1 MISPLIFNLLIIL
14 ANANLPADLIINI
27 EWLFMETLSILFVL
41 VLLLSLVIQLW
52 LSNRQTKAVSQNRGS
67 VPVAFAEQI
76 TLQQHQKAADYTKA
90 KLRVGKIELVYGAIL
105 LLIWTLGGGLN
116 WIDTFIRTYAYG
128 DIISG
133 LAVFFGVMFIS
144 AIIDLPFTLYRTF
157 KIEQRFGFN
166 RMTAAQFIKDMIMQT
181 ILTLVLAIPLVGG
194 ILWLME
200 GVIEGASPFWW
211 IYVWAVLLGFGLLI
225 SWIFPTFIAPLFNKF
240 TALEDKALRERIT
253 TLMNRCGFTSN
264 GIFVMD
270 GSKRSSHGNAYF
282 TGLGKNKRIVFF
294 DTLLETLDDN
304 EVEAV
309 LAHELGHFKHH
320 HVRKGLILNAV
331 ITLVGLAILAWLI
344 KQDAFYQTLGVDHAS
359 TYMALI
365 LFSMVMP
372 LFSIYLQPVMSFLS
386 RKHEFEADDFAAEQ
400 SQPQTLITALV
411 KLYRDNA
418 NTLTPDPLYS
428 AFHDSHPPAPVRVA
442 HLSAKIS

>member
-1 MISPLIFNLLIIL
+1 METISIIFIL
-14 ANANLPADLIINI
+14 A
-27 EWLFMETLSILFVL
+27 
-41 VLLLSLVIQLW
+41 LLLSLILQLW
-52 LSNRQTKAVSQNRGS
+52 LSNRQTNAVAANRAV
-67 VPVAFAEQI
+67 VPDAFSEQI
-76 TLQQHQKAADYTKA
+76 SLEQHQKAADYTRA
-90 KLRVGKIELVYGAIL
+90 KLRINKIELIYGAIL
-105 LLIWTLGGGLN
+105 LLAWTLGGGLDLM
-116 WIDTFIRTYAYG
+116 DTFVRTYAHSE
-128 DIISG
+128 IITG
-133 LAVFFGVMFIS
+133 LGVIFGIMLIS

-166 RMTAAQFIKDMIMQT
+166 RMTAVQFIKDMLIQT
-181 ILTLVLAIPLVGG
+181 TLTLVLAVPLVGG
-194 ILWLME
+194 ILWLMQD
-200 GVIEGASPFWW
+200 ASPLWW
-211 IYVWAVLLGFGLLI
+211 VYVWAVLLSFGLLI

-240 TALEDKALRERIT
+240 TPLENEELRKRIT
-253 TLMNRCGFTSN
+253 SLMDRCGFASN

-294 DTLLETLDDN
+294 DTLLETLDAN

-320 HVRKGLILNAV
+320 HVRKGLILNAI

-344 KQDAFYQTLGVDHAS
+344 KQDAFYSALGVSHAS

-372 LFSIYLQPVMSFLS
+372 LFSIYLTPIMSYLS
-386 RKHEFEADDFAAEQ
+386 RKHEFEADDFAAKQ
-400 SQPQTLITALV
+400 SQPQTLIKALV

-418 NTLTPDPLYS
+418 NTLTPDSLYS

>member
-1 MISPLIFNLLIIL
+1 
-14 ANANLPADLIINI
+14 
-27 EWLFMETLSILFVL
+27 METFSLLFVL
-41 VLLLSLVIQLW
+41 ALILSLVIQLW
-52 LSNRQTKAVSQNRGS
+52 LTNRQTNAIAENRAT
-67 VPVAFAEQI
+67 VPDAFAEQI
-76 TLQQHQKAADYTKA
+76 TLEQHQKAADYTTA
-90 KLRVGKIELVYGAIL
+90 KLRINKIELFYGAL
-105 LLIWTLGGGLN
+105 LLLGWTLGGGLEL
-116 WIDTFIRTYAYG
+116 IDTLVRDYNYSEIVT
-128 DIISG
+128 G
-133 LAVFFGVMFIS
+133 LIVIFGVMFIS
-144 AIIDLPFTLYRTF
+144 GIIDLPFTLYRTF

-166 RMTAAQFIKDMIMQT
+166 RMTAVQFIKDMFMQT
-181 ILTLVLAIPLVGG
+181 ALTLVLAVPLIGG
-194 ILWLME
+194 ILWLMQD
-200 GVIEGASPFWW
+200 ASPLWW
-211 IYVWAVLLGFGLLI
+211 VYVWAVLLSFGLLI
-225 SWIFPTFIAPLFNKF
+225 SWIYPTFIAPLFNKF
-240 TALEDKALRERIT
+240 MPLENEELRARIT
-253 TLMNRCGFTSN
+253 GLMDRCGFASN

-294 DTLLETLDDN
+294 DTLLETLDAN

-331 ITLVGLAILAWLI
+331 ITLVGLGILAWLI
-344 KQDAFYQTLGVDHAS
+344 KQESFYTVLGVSHAS

-372 LFSIYLQPVMSFLS
+372 LFSIYLTPVMSHLS

-400 SQPQTLITALV
+400 SQPQTLIKALV

-418 NTLTPDPLYS
+418 NTLTPDALYS

>member
-1 MISPLIFNLLIIL
+1 
-14 ANANLPADLIINI
+14 
-27 EWLFMETLSILFVL
+27 METFSILFVL
-41 VLLLSLVIQLW
+41 ALLLSLFIQLW
-52 LSNRQTKAVSQNRGS
+52 LTKRQVKSIMINRDS
-67 VPVAFAEQI
+67 VPDAFAAQI
-76 TLQQHQKAADYTKA
+76 TLEQHQKAADYTTA
-90 KLRVGKIELVYGAIL
+90 KLSINKTELIYGSAL
-105 LLIWTLGGGLN
+105 LLVWTLGGGLD
-116 WIDTFIRTYAYG
+116 WIDSFVRNYEQSE
-128 DIISG
+128 IITG
-133 LAVFFGVMFIS
+133 LIVIFGVMFIS

-166 RMTAAQFIKDMIMQT
+166 RMTAVQFIKDMITQT
-181 ILTLVLAIPLVGG
+181 ILTLVLAVPLIAG
-194 ILWLME
+194 ILWLMQD
-200 GVIEGASPFWW
+200 ASPLWW
-211 IYVWAVLLGFGLLI
+211 IYVWAVLLSFGLLI

-240 TALEDKALRERIT
+240 TPLENEELRERIT
-253 TLMNRCGFTSN
+253 TLMNRCGFSSN

-294 DTLLETLDDN
+294 DTLLETLEPN

-344 KQDAFYQTLGVDHAS
+344 KQDAFYLALGVSNAS

-372 LFSIYLQPVMSFLS
+372 LLSIYLQPMMSYLS

-400 SQPQTLITALV
+400 SQPQILIKALV

-418 NTLTPDPLYS
+418 NTLTPDNLYS

>member
-1 MISPLIFNLLIIL
+1 MVI
-14 ANANLPADLIINI
+14 
-27 EWLFMETLSILFVL
+27 METYSILFIL
-41 VLLLSLVIQLW
+41 ALLLSLIIQLW
-52 LSNRQTKAVSQNRGS
+52 LSNRQTKAILTNRNV
-67 VPVAFAEQI
+67 VPEAFAEHI
-76 TLQQHQKAADYTKA
+76 TLEQHQKAADYSTA
-90 KLRVGKIELVYGAIL
+90 KLAINKIELLYGAAL
-105 LLIWTLGGGLN
+105 LLAWTLGGGLDL
-116 WIDTFIRTYAYG
+116 IDTFFRAYAYS
-128 DIISG
+128 DIITG
-133 LAVFFGVMFIS
+133 LAVIFGIMFIS

-166 RMTAAQFIKDMIMQT
+166 RMTAAQFIKDMLMQT
-181 ILTLVLAIPLVGG
+181 TLTLVLAVPLVAG
-194 ILWLME
+194 ILWLMQD
-200 GVIEGASPFWW
+200 ASPFWW
-211 IYVWAVLLGFGLLI
+211 VYVWAVLLGFGLLI

-240 TALEDKALRERIT
+240 MPLENKELLERIT
-253 TLMNRCGFTSN
+253 ALMTRCGFSSN

-294 DTLLETLDDN
+294 DTLLETLDAN

-344 KQDAFYQTLGVDHAS
+344 KQEAFYHVLGVSNAS

-400 SQPQTLITALV
+400 SKPETLIKALV

-418 NTLTPDPLYS
+418 NTLTPDHLYS

>member
-1 MISPLIFNLLIIL
+1 
-14 ANANLPADLIINI
+14 
-27 EWLFMETLSILFVL
+27 METFSILFIL
-41 VLLLSLVIQLW
+41 ALLLSLFIQLW
-52 LSNRQTKAVSQNRGS
+52 LSNRQTKAVASNRAA
-67 VPVAFAEQI
+67 VPDDFVEQI
-76 TLQQHQKAADYTKA
+76 TLEQHQKAADYTSA
-90 KLRVGKIELVYGAIL
+90 KLRIYKIELVYGAIL
-105 LLIWTLGGGLN
+105 LLGWTLGGGLEL
-116 WIDTFIRTYAYG
+116 IDTFIRGYAYS
-128 DIISG
+128 DIITG
-133 LAVFFGVMFIS
+133 LAVIFGIMFIS

-166 RMTAAQFIKDMIMQT
+166 RMTAAQFVKDMLMQIT
-181 ILTLVLAIPLVGG
+181 LTLVLAVPLITG
-194 ILWLME
+194 ILWLMQD
-200 GVIEGASPFWW
+200 ASPLWW
-211 IYVWAVLLGFGLLI
+211 VYVWATLLSFGLLI
-225 SWIFPTFIAPLFNKF
+225 SWIYPTFIAPLFNKF
-240 TALEDKALRERIT
+240 MPLENEELRERIT
-253 TLMNRCGFTSN
+253 TLMNRCGFASN

-294 DTLLETLDDN
+294 DTLLETLDPD

-344 KQDAFYQTLGVDHAS
+344 KQESFYTVLGVNHPS

-372 LFSIYLQPVMSFLS
+372 LFSIYLTPLMSYLS

-400 SQPQTLITALV
+400 SKPQTLIKALV

-428 AFHDSHPPAPVRVA
+428 AFHDSHPPAPVRIA

>member
-1 MISPLIFNLLIIL
+1 
-14 ANANLPADLIINI
+14 
-27 EWLFMETLSILFVL
+27 METLSILFVL
-41 VLLLSLVIQLW
+41 ALLLSLILQLW
-52 LSNRQTKAVSQNRGS
+52 LSNRQTNEVAKNRAAV
-67 VPVAFAEQI
+67 PDAFSKQI
-76 TLQQHQKAADYTKA
+76 TLEQHQKAADYTKA
-90 KLRVGKIELVYGAIL
+90 KLAVNKIELFYGSIL

-116 WIDTFIRTYAYG
+116 WMDTFVRGLGYSE
-128 DIISG
+128 IITG
-133 LAVFFGVMFIS
+133 LLVIFGILLIS

-166 RMTAAQFIKDMIMQT
+166 RMTALQFIKDMLMQT
-181 ILTLVLAIPLVGG
+181 LLTVVLAVPLVAG
-194 ILWLME
+194 ILWLMQD
-200 GVIEGASPFWW
+200 ASPLWW
-211 IYVWAVLLGFGLLI
+211 VYVWATLLSFGLLV

-240 TALEDKALRERIT
+240 SPLEDALLRERIT
-253 TLMNRCGFTSN
+253 ALMDRCGFASN

-294 DTLLETLDDN
+294 DTLLETLEPN

-320 HVRKGLILNAV
+320 HVRKGLILNAI

-344 KQDAFYQTLGVDHAS
+344 KQDAFYHALGVSHAS

-372 LFSIYLQPVMSFLS
+372 LFSIYLQPIMSLLS
-386 RKHEFEADDFAAEQ
+386 RKHEFEADNFASEQ
-400 SQPQTLITALV
+400 SKPEILIAALV

-442 HLSAKIS
+442 HLSAKIG

>member
-1 MISPLIFNLLIIL
+1 
-14 ANANLPADLIINI
+14 
-27 EWLFMETLSILFVL
+27 METFSILFIL
-41 VLLLSLVIQLW
+41 ALLLSLSVQLW
-52 LSNRQTKAVSQNRGS
+52 LSNRQSNAISAHRET
-67 VPVAFAEQI
+67 VPNAFSEQI
-76 TLQQHQKAADYTKA
+76 SLEQHQKAADYTST
-90 KLRVGKIELVYGAIL
+90 KLRISKIELIYGAL
-105 LLIWTLGGGLN
+105 LLLGWTLGGGLEL
-116 WIDTFIRTYAYG
+116 IDTYVRSFEYG
-128 DIISG
+128 AITTG
-133 LAVFFGVMFIS
+133 LAVIFGIMLIS

-166 RMTAAQFIKDMIMQT
+166 RMTAVQFIKDMFMQT
-181 ILTLVLAIPLVGG
+181 ALTLVLAVPLIAA
-194 ILWLME
+194 ILWLMRD
-200 GVIEGASPFWW
+200 VLDQSTSSLWW
-211 IYVWAVLLGFGLLI
+211 VYVWAALLSFGLLI

-240 TALEDKALRERIT
+240 MPLENSELRERIT
-253 TLMNRCGFTSN
+253 ALMNRCGFASN

-294 DTLLETLDDN
+294 DTLLETLDAN

-344 KQDAFYQTLGVDHAS
+344 QQETFYTALGVSHAS

-372 LFSIYLQPVMSFLS
+372 LFSIYLTPIMSYLS

-400 SQPQTLITALV
+400 SKPETLIKALV

-418 NTLTPDPLYS
+418 NTLTPDSLYS

>member
-1 MISPLIFNLLIIL
+1 
-14 ANANLPADLIINI
+14 
-27 EWLFMETLSILFVL
+27 METYSILFIL
-41 VLLLSLVIQLW
+41 ALLLSLVVQLW
-52 LSNRQTKAVSQNRGS
+52 LSSRQSKTILLNRNV
-67 VPVAFAEQI
+67 VPEAFAEHI
-76 TLQQHQKAADYTKA
+76 TLKQHQKAADYSVA
-90 KLRVGKIELVYGAIL
+90 KLAINKIELLYGAAL
-105 LLIWTLGGGLN
+105 LLAWTLGGGLDL
-116 WIDTFIRTYAYG
+116 IDTFFRTYAYSE
-128 DIISG
+128 IITG
-133 LAVFFGVMFIS
+133 LAVIFGIMFIS

-166 RMTAAQFIKDMIMQT
+166 RMTAGQFIKDMLMQT
-181 ILTLVLAIPLVGG
+181 ALTLILAVPLVAG
-194 ILWLME
+194 ILWLMQD
-200 GVIEGASPFWW
+200 ASPFWW
-211 IYVWAVLLGFGLLI
+211 VYVWAVLLTFGLLI

-240 TALEDKALRERIT
+240 MPLENKELLERIT
-253 TLMNRCGFTSN
+253 TLMARCGFASN

-294 DTLLETLDDN
+294 DTLLETLDAN

-344 KQDAFYQTLGVDHAS
+344 KQEAFYHVLGVSNAS

-400 SQPQTLITALV
+400 SKPETLIKALV

-418 NTLTPDPLYS
+418 NTLTPDHLYS
-428 AFHDSHPPAPVRVA
+428 AFHDSHPPAPVRIA

>member
-1 MISPLIFNLLIIL
+1 
-14 ANANLPADLIINI
+14 
-27 EWLFMETLSILFVL
+27 METFSILFIL
-41 VLLLSLVIQLW
+41 ALLLSLFIQLW
-52 LSNRQTKAVSQNRGS
+52 LSNRQSKSVSQNRSS
-67 VPVAFAEQI
+67 VPDAFSEQI
-76 TLQQHQKAADYTKA
+76 TIDQHHKAADYTLA
-90 KLRVGKIELVYGAIL
+90 KLAINKIELVYGAIL
-105 LLIWTLGGGLN
+105 LLAWTLGGGLN
-116 WIDTFIRTYAYG
+116 LIDTFLRSYAYSE
-128 DIISG
+128 ILTG
-133 LAVFFGVMFIS
+133 LAVIFGIMFIS

-166 RMTAAQFIKDMIMQT
+166 RMTVAQFIKDMFMQT
-181 ILTLVLAIPLVGG
+181 LLTLVLAVPLISG
-194 ILWLME
+194 ILWLMRD
-200 GVIEGASPFWW
+200 VLDQATSSLWW
-211 IYVWAVLLGFGLLI
+211 VYVWAVLLSFGLLI

-240 TALEDKALRERIT
+240 MPLEDEILRERIT
-253 TLMNRCGFTSN
+253 TLMNRCGFASN

-294 DTLLETLDDN
+294 DTLLETLDPN

-331 ITLVGLAILAWLI
+331 ITLLGLAVLAWLI
-344 KQDAFYQTLGVDHAS
+344 KQDAFYHALGVSNAS

-365 LFSMVMP
+365 LFSMVTP
-372 LFSIYLQPVMSFLS
+372 LFSIYLQPAMSYLS

-400 SQPQTLITALV
+400 SQPQILIQALV

-442 HLSAKIS
+442 HLSAKIN

>member
-1 MISPLIFNLLIIL
+1 
-14 ANANLPADLIINI
+14 
-27 EWLFMETLSILFVL
+27 METLSILFIFA
-41 VLLLSLVIQLW
+41 LLLSLIIQLW
-52 LSNRQTKAVSQNRGS
+52 LSNRQTKAVSRHRAT
-67 VPVAFAEQI
+67 VPDAFVEQI
-76 TLQQHQKAADYTKA
+76 TLEQHQKAADYSTA
-90 KLRVGKIELVYGAIL
+90 KLRISKIELVYGAIL
-105 LLIWTLGGGLN
+105 LLGWTLGGGLEL
-116 WIDTFIRTYAYG
+116 IDTFVRSFAYSE
-128 DIISG
+128 IITG
-133 LAVFFGVMFIS
+133 LAVIFSIMFIS

-157 KIEQRFGFN
+157 KIEQHFGFN
-166 RMTAAQFIKDMIMQT
+166 RMTTVQFIKDTLMQT
-181 ILTLVLAIPLVGG
+181 ALMLVLAVPLIAG
-194 ILWLME
+194 ILWLMRD
-200 GVIEGASPFWW
+200 VLDQAATSFWW
-211 IYVWAVLLGFGLLI
+211 VYVWAVLLSFGLLI

-240 TALEDKALRERIT
+240 MPLENEELRDRIT
-253 TLMNRCGFTSN
+253 SLMDRCGFASN

-294 DTLLETLDDN
+294 DTLLETLDAN

-331 ITLVGLAILAWLI
+331 MTLVGLAILAWLI
-344 KQDAFYQTLGVDHAS
+344 KQEVFYTVLGVSHAS

-372 LFSIYLQPVMSFLS
+372 LLSIYLTPMMSYLS

-400 SQPQTLITALV
+400 SQPQTLIKALV

-418 NTLTPDPLYS
+418 NTLTPDSLYS

-442 HLSAKIS
+442 HLSAKIN

>member
-1 MISPLIFNLLIIL
+1 MVIMDTF
-14 ANANLPADLIINI
+14 
-27 EWLFMETLSILFVL
+27 SILFIL
-41 VLLLSLVIQLW
+41 ALLLSLFIQLW
-52 LSNRQTKAVSQNRGS
+52 LSSRQSSTVLSNRATVPEAFSQ
-67 VPVAFAEQI
+67 QI
-76 TLQQHQKAADYTKA
+76 TLQQHKKAADYTMA
-90 KLRVGKIELVYGAIL
+90 KLAINKIELAYGAIL
-105 LLIWTLGGGLN
+105 LVVWTLGGGLEF
-116 WIDTFIRTYAYG
+116 IDTFIRSYG
-128 DIISG
+128 YSNITTG
-133 LAVFFGVMFIS
+133 LVVIFGIMLIS
-144 AIIDLPFTLYRTF
+144 AVIDLPFTLYRTF

-166 RMTAAQFIKDMIMQT
+166 RMTAIQFIKDMLLQT
-181 ILTLVLAIPLVGG
+181 ALTLVLAVPLVAG
-194 ILWLME
+194 ILWLMQD
-200 GVIEGASPFWW
+200 ASPLWW
-211 IYVWAVLLGFGLLI
+211 VYVWAVLLSFGLLI

-240 TALEDKALRERIT
+240 MPLENEELRERIT
-253 TLMNRCGFTSN
+253 TLMNRCGFASN

-294 DTLLETLDDN
+294 DTLLETLEPT

-344 KQDAFYQTLGVDHAS
+344 KQDAFYHALGVSNAS

-372 LFSIYLQPVMSFLS
+372 LFSIYLQPVMSYLS

-400 SQPQTLITALV
+400 SQPQTLIKALV

>member
-1 MISPLIFNLLIIL
+1 
-14 ANANLPADLIINI
+14 
-27 EWLFMETLSILFVL
+27 METFSILFIL
-41 VLLLSLVIQLW
+41 ALLLSLIIQLW
-52 LSNRQTKAVSQNRGS
+52 LSNRQINAIAVNRAA
-67 VPVAFAEQI
+67 VPDDFAGQI
-76 TLQQHQKAADYTKA
+76 TLEQHQKAADYTTT
-90 KLRVGKIELVYGAIL
+90 KLAINKMELVFGAVL
-105 LLIWTLGGGLN
+105 LLGWTLGGGLEL
-116 WIDTFIRTYAYG
+116 IDTFLRAYG
-128 DIISG
+128 YSEIITG
-133 LAVFFGVMFIS
+133 LAVIFSILFIS

-166 RMTAAQFIKDMIMQT
+166 RMTAAQFIKDMLMQT
-181 ILTLVLAIPLVGG
+181 ALTLVLAVPLIGG
-194 ILWLME
+194 ILWLMQD
-200 GVIEGASPFWW
+200 ASPFWW
-211 IYVWAVLLGFGLLI
+211 VYVWAVLLSFGLLI
-225 SWIFPTFIAPLFNKF
+225 SWVFPTFIAPLFNKF
-240 TALEDKALRERIT
+240 MPLENEELRERIT
-253 TLMNRCGFTSN
+253 TLMNRCGFASN

-294 DTLLETLDDN
+294 DTLLETLDAN

-344 KQDAFYQTLGVDHAS
+344 KQEAFYTVLGVSHAS

-372 LFSIYLQPVMSFLS
+372 LFSIYLQPVMSYLS

-400 SQPQTLITALV
+400 SQPQTLIKALV

-428 AFHDSHPPAPVRVA
+428 AFHDSHPPAPVRIA

>member
-1 MISPLIFNLLIIL
+1 
-14 ANANLPADLIINI
+14 
-27 EWLFMETLSILFVL
+27 METLSILFVL
-41 VLLLSLVIQLW
+41 ALVLSLFIQLW
-52 LSNRQTKAVSQNRGS
+52 LSNRQAKAVSQNRAS
-67 VPVAFAEQI
+67 VPDAFAEQI
-76 TLQQHQKAADYTKA
+76 TLEQHHKAADYTLA
-90 KLRVGKIELVYGAIL
+90 KLAINKNELVYGAIL

-116 WIDTFIRTYAYG
+116 FIDTFLRSFAYSE
-128 DIISG
+128 IITG
-133 LAVFFGVMFIS
+133 LGVIFGIMFIS
-144 AIIDLPFTLYRTF
+144 AIIELPFTLYRTF

-166 RMTAAQFIKDMIMQT
+166 RMTVAQFIKDMFLQT
-181 ILTLVLAIPLVGG
+181 ALTLVLAVPLISG
-194 ILWLME
+194 ILWLMQD
-200 GVIEGASPFWW
+200 ASPYWW

-240 TALEDKALRERIT
+240 TPLEDESLREKIT
-253 TLMNRCGFTSN
+253 QLMERCGFASN

-294 DTLLETLDDN
+294 DTLLETLDPN

-331 ITLVGLAILAWLI
+331 ITLAGLAVLAWLI
-344 KQDAFYQTLGVDHAS
+344 KQDAFYHTLGVANAS

-372 LFSIYLQPVMSFLS
+372 LFSIYLQPVMSYLS
-386 RKHEFEADDFAAEQ
+386 RKHEFEADDFAAVQ
-400 SQPQTLITALV
+400 SQPQTLIKALV

-418 NTLTPDPLYS
+418 NTLTPDSLYS

-442 HLSAKIS
+442 HLSAKINQ